1 MYKIQDTERS
11 IMPAACGIA
20 CEVCGFLAKGVCP
33 IGGCVAGTDEK
44 APEKLEKFK
53 AAMGHPCT
61 VLECAIKNKVDYCL
75 RCEEFPCEV
84 HYKQELYSKKLLD
97 MIKGM
102 KEKM

>member
-1 MYKIQDTERS
+1 
-11 IMPAACGIA
+11 MPAACGLA
-20 CEVCGFLAKGVCP
+20 CEVCGFLEKGFCP

-44 APEKLEKFK
+44 APEKAEKFK
-53 AAMGHPCT
+53 ATQGHPCAI
-61 VLECAIKNKVDYCL
+61 LECAIKNKVDYCT

-84 HYKQELYSKKLLD
+84 HYQQELYSKKLLD